1 MGYVVYISLSLN
13 YPEDAAIFFPNL
25 EDLTFAALHLAAKA
39 EKGGLSLSGKLAL
52 SSPLLSCLL

>member
-1 MGYVVYISLSLN
+1 MGYVVYVSLSSN

-25 EDLTFAALHLAAKA
+25 EDLTFAALHLAATA

-52 SSPLLSCLL
+52 SSPLRFCLL